1 MLTTSA
7 HQDQKAP
14 QERTESME
22 TAVMTAHLVF
32 PVSLAPIL
40 QYRWTL
46 RANAAGAH
54 LDLLDHLVQPALLV
68 PLETRD
74 SQDRVDNLANK
85 APLDHPDL
93 LATLATKPP
102 TANPDRKV
110 NLATTRPLARKA
122 TMDHLAPEE
131 NLDHLDPQA
140 TAVNK
145 PSPETLVNLEMLVLQ
160 AQVANLAT
168 KERPDNL
175 DRKVDLVWT
184 PNIVLA
190 LAAAIKYLGWWIS
203 QGT

>member
-1 MLTTSA
+1 
-7 HQDQKAP
+7 
-14 QERTESME
+14 ME
-22 TAVMTAHLVF
+22 TAVTTARLVF
-32 PVSLAPIL
+32 PVFLAHIL
-40 QYRWTL
+40 QSRWML

-54 LDLLDHLVQPALLV
+54 PDPLVHLVQPALLV

-74 SQDRVDNLANK
+74 SQETVDSLAK
-85 APLDHPDL
+85 MAPLDLPDL

-102 TANPDRKV
+102 TANRDRKV

-145 PSPETLVNLEMLVLQ
+145 PNPEMLVNLETLVLQ

-203 QGT
+203 

>member
-1 MLTTSA
+1 MEIAVTT
-7 HQDQKAP
+7 
-14 QERTESME
+14 
-22 TAVMTAHLVF
+22 VHLVF
-32 PVSLAPIL
+32 PVSLAPIH
-40 QYRWTL
+40 QSHWTL
-46 RANAAGAH
+46 KENAAGAH
-54 LDLLDHLVQPALLV
+54 PDLLAHLAQPALLV

-85 APLDHPDL
+85 AQLDLPDL

-102 TANPDRKV
+102 MANRDRKV
-110 NLATTRPLARKA
+110 NLATTQPLDKKA

-140 TAVNK
+140 IAVNK
-145 PSPETLVNLEMLVLQ
+145 PNPEMLVNLETLVLQ

-190 LAAAIKYLGWWIS
+190 LAAAIKTLADGFRKDYIKKFTAYSLCFS
-203 QGT
+203 FE